1 MQDDTCEPV
10 EVADWN
16 EQGDPPVDPKEA
28 RAIAD
33 NVHEMVTFIRQVAE
47 REMESIEKENLL
59 EDNYALLV
67 KRDGQT
73 VPVKLGD
80 DEATEGAH
88 AMLSSIADKFKMILL
103 RRNCHYIPQEETFN
117 YVQAGCPGYKN
128 FKGSKRQLILDIE
141 SSIGSMQMLL
151 KYERNETGVAPGSPE
166 LRCMHAAS
174 RNKWFRPSKPESPT
188 AWFSDC

>member
-1 MQDDTCEPV
+1 MEACDDV
-10 EVADWN
+10 LD
-16 EQGDPPVDPKEA
+16 QGDPPVDPKEA
-28 RAIAD
+28 RAVAD
-33 NVHEMVTFIRQVAE
+33 EVHEMITFIRQVAE
-47 REMESIEKENLL
+47 REIESLEKEKLL
-59 EDNYALLV
+59 EENYALLV
-67 KRDGQT
+67 KQNGQT

-80 DEATEGAH
+80 DDATEGAH
-88 AMLSSIADKFKMILL
+88 AMLCSIADKFKMILL

-128 FKGSKRQLILDIE
+128 FNGAKRQLILDIE

-151 KYERNETGVAPGSPE
+151 KYGKSEGGVALGSPE

-174 RNKWFRPSKPESPT
+174 RNKWFKPPKPQSPT

>member
-1 MQDDTCEPV
+1 MQDDACDSI
-10 EVADWN
+10 EVPDWN
-16 EQGDPPVDPKEA
+16 ERGDPPVDPKEA

-47 REMESIEKENLL
+47 REMDSLEKEKLL

-67 KRDGQT
+67 NRNGKT
-73 VPVKLGD
+73 SFIKLGG
-80 DEATEGAH
+80 DEAAEGVH
-88 AMLSSIADKFKMILL
+88 AMLFSIADKFKMILL
-103 RRNCHYIPQEETFN
+103 RRNCHYIPREETFN

-128 FKGSKRQLILDIE
+128 FKGAKRQLILDIE

-151 KYERNETGVAPGSPE
+151 KYEKNEAGVAPSSPE

-174 RNKWFRPSKPESPT
+174 RNKWFRTLKPESPT